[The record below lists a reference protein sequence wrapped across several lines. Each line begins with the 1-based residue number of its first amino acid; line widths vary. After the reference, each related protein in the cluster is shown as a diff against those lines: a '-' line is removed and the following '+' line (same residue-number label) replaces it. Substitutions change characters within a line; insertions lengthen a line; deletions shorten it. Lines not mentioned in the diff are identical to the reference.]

1 VFLLNIKIT
10 FISLGCDKNLVDSEV
25 MLGLLRDKGY
35 TLTNDEQNADVI
47 VINTCGFIQDAK
59 EESIETIIEM
69 GQYKENG
76 NCKALIVTG
85 CLAQRYQ
92 DELIKELPEIDAILG
107 VSNYDKVIEAV
118 ESVLNDKKYI
128 AFEDNDRLPES
139 YINRV
144 LSTAG
149 YYAYLKIAEGCDNH
163 CTYCIIPK
171 IRGKIK
177 SRTIESLVEEAKYLA
192 QKGVKE
198 LILVAQDTTKYG
210 IDIYSEKKLPA
221 LLKELCKI
229 EGIEWIRLL
238 YCYPEEITDE
248 LVQVMKEEDKVL
260 NYLDMPI
267 QHANNEVLKRM
278 ARKGTKEKISD
289 AINKLRANIP
299 DICLR
304 TTLITGFPGE
314 TREQFED
321 MKEFVNQIKFDRLG
335 VFTYSPE
342 EDTPAAL
349 FEDQIDEDVKEARKD
364 EIMVM
369 QQNISKSIN
378 ENLVGNVYSVMIEGY
393 IPEDRV
399 YCGRTYRD
407 APEVDGMIFVSCPY
421 ELISGD
427 IIQVKVSTS
436 NEYDLIGEVVNEYS
450 E

>member
-1 VFLLNIKIT
+1 MNIKIS

-35 TLTNDEQNADVI
+35 TLINDEKEADVI
-47 VINTCGFIQDAK
+47 VVNTCGFIQDAK

-69 GQYKENG
+69 GKYKDTG
-76 NCKALIVTG
+76 KCKALIVTG

-92 DELIKELPEIDAILG
+92 EELVNGMPEIDAILG

-118 ESVLNDKKYI
+118 ESVLNNKKYI
-128 AFEDNDRLPES
+128 AFEDNSHHPQD

-144 LSTAG
+144 ISSAG
-149 YYAYLKIAEGCDNH
+149 YSTYLKIAEGCDNH

-177 SRTIESLVEEAKYLA
+177 SRTIESLVKETEYLA
-192 QKGVKE
+192 ENGVKE

-210 IDIYSEKKLPA
+210 IDIYGEKKLPD
-221 LLKELCKI
+221 LLRELCKVD
-229 EGIEWIRLL
+229 GIEWIRLL

-248 LVQVMKEEDKVL
+248 LIEVIRDEEKVL

-267 QHANNEVLKRM
+267 QHANNDILKRM
-278 ARKGTKEKISD
+278 ARKGTKEMIQNAISE
-289 AINKLRANIP
+289 LRKNIP

-321 MKEFVNQIKFDRLG
+321 MKKFVQDIRFDRLG
-335 VFTYSPE
+335 VFAYSPE
-342 EDTPAAL
+342 EGTKAAL
-349 FEDQIDEDVKEARKD
+349 FEDQIDDEVKESRKD
-364 EIMVM
+364 EIMAM
-369 QQNISKSIN
+369 QQGISKSIN
-378 ENLVGNVYSVMIEGY
+378 EELVGKVYPVIIEGY

-427 IIQVKVSTS
+427 IINVKVSSS
-436 NEYDLIGEVVNEYS
+436 NEYDLIGEITDEYS

>member
-1 VFLLNIKIT
+1 MKIS

-35 TLTNDEQNADVI
+35 TLINDETEADVI
-47 VINTCGFIQDAK
+47 VVNTCGFIQDAK
-59 EESIETIIEM
+59 EESIGTIIEM

-76 NCKALIVTG
+76 KCKALIVTG

-92 DELIKELPEIDAILG
+92 DELIKEMPEIDAILG

-118 ESVLNDKKYI
+118 ESVLDNKKYI
-128 AFEDNDRLPES
+128 AFEDNDRLPED

-144 LSTAG
+144 ISSGGYST
-149 YYAYLKIAEGCDNH
+149 YLKIAEGCDNH

-177 SRTIESLVEEAKYLA
+177 SRTIESLVEETEYLA
-192 QKGVKE
+192 KNGIKE

-210 IDIYSEKKLPA
+210 IDIYGEKKLPT
-221 LLKELCKI
+221 LLRQLCRVD
-229 EGIEWIRLL
+229 GIEWIRLL

-248 LVQVMKEEDKVL
+248 LVEVIRDEQKVL

-267 QHANNEVLKRM
+267 QHANNDILRRM
-278 ARKGTKEKISD
+278 ARKGTKEMINEAIS
-289 AINKLRANIP
+289 KLRKAIP

-321 MKEFVNQIKFDRLG
+321 MKKFVQDVRFDRLG
-335 VFTYSPE
+335 VFSYSPE
-342 EDTPAAL
+342 EGTPAAL
-349 FEDQIDEDVKEARKD
+349 FEDQIEEDTKEARKD
-364 EIMVM
+364 EIMAL
-369 QQNISKSIN
+369 QQGISKSIN
-378 ENLVGNVYSVMIEGY
+378 EELIGKTYSVIIEGY
-393 IPEDRV
+393 MPEDRV

-407 APEVDGMIFVSCPY
+407 APDVDGMIFVSCPY

-427 IIQVKVSTS
+427 IINVRVSSS
-436 NEYDLIGEVVNEYS
+436 NEYDLIGEIINEYS

>member
-1 VFLLNIKIT
+1 MNIKIS

-35 TLTNDEQNADVI
+35 TLINDETEADVI
-47 VINTCGFIQDAK
+47 VVNTCGFIQDAK
-59 EESIETIIEM
+59 EESIGTIIEM

-76 NCKALIVTG
+76 KCKALIVTG

-92 DELIKELPEIDAILG
+92 DELIKEMPEIDAILG

-118 ESVLNDKKYI
+118 ESVLDNKKYV
-128 AFEDNDRLPES
+128 AFEDNDHVPEE

-144 LSTAG
+144 ISSTG
-149 YYAYLKIAEGCDNH
+149 YSAYLKIAEGCDNH

-177 SRTIESLVEEAKYLA
+177 SRTMESLIEETKYLA
-192 QKGVKE
+192 QNGVKE

-210 IDIYSEKKLPA
+210 IDIYGEKKLPA
-221 LLKELCKI
+221 LLRELCRVD
-229 EGIEWIRLL
+229 GIEWIRLL

-248 LVQVMKEEDKVL
+248 LIEVMRDEEKVL

-267 QHANNEVLKRM
+267 QHANNDILRRM
-278 ARKGTKEKISD
+278 ARKGTKEMITD
-289 AINKLRANIP
+289 AISKLRKAIP

-321 MKEFVNQIKFDRLG
+321 MKEFVQDVRFDRLG
-335 VFTYSPE
+335 VFSYSPE
-342 EDTPAAL
+342 EGTPAAL
-349 FEDQIDEDVKEARKD
+349 FEDQIDDDIKEARKD
-364 EIMVM
+364 EIMAL
-369 QQNISKSIN
+369 QQGISKSIN
-378 ENLVGNVYSVMIEGY
+378 EELVGKTYSVIIEGY
-393 IPEDRV
+393 MPEDRV

-407 APEVDGMIFVSCPY
+407 APDVDGMIFVSCPY
-421 ELISGD
+421 ELMSGD
-427 IIQVKVSTS
+427 IINVRVSSS
-436 NEYDLIGEVVNEYS
+436 NEYDLIGEIINEYS

>member
-1 VFLLNIKIT
+1 MNIKIS

-35 TLTNDEQNADVI
+35 TLINDETEADVI
-47 VINTCGFIQDAK
+47 VVNTCGFIQDAK
-59 EESIETIIEM
+59 EESIGTIIEM

-76 NCKALIVTG
+76 KCKALIVTG

-92 DELIKELPEIDAILG
+92 DELIKEMPEIDAILG

-118 ESVLNDKKYI
+118 ESVLDNKKYV
-128 AFEDNDRLPES
+128 AFEDNDHVPEE

-144 LSTAG
+144 ISSTG
-149 YYAYLKIAEGCDNH
+149 YSAYLKIAEGCDNH

-177 SRTIESLVEEAKYLA
+177 SRTMESLIEETKYLA
-192 QKGVKE
+192 QNGVKE

-210 IDIYSEKKLPA
+210 IDIYGEKKLPA
-221 LLKELCKI
+221 LLRELCRVD
-229 EGIEWIRLL
+229 GIEWIRLL

-248 LVQVMKEEDKVL
+248 LIEVMRDEEKVL

-267 QHANNEVLKRM
+267 QHANNDILRRM
-278 ARKGTKEKISD
+278 ARKGTKEMITD
-289 AINKLRANIP
+289 AISNLRKAIP

-321 MKEFVNQIKFDRLG
+321 MKEFVQDVRFDRLG
-335 VFTYSPE
+335 VFSYSPE
-342 EDTPAAL
+342 EGTPAAL
-349 FEDQIDEDVKEARKD
+349 FEDQIDDDIKEARKD
-364 EIMVM
+364 EIMAL
-369 QQNISKSIN
+369 QQGISKSIN
-378 ENLVGNVYSVMIEGY
+378 EELVGKTYSVIIEGY
-393 IPEDRV
+393 MPEDRV

-407 APEVDGMIFVSCPY
+407 APDVDGMIFVSCPY
-421 ELISGD
+421 ELMSGD
-427 IIQVKVSTS
+427 IINVRVSSS
-436 NEYDLIGEVVNEYS
+436 NEYDLIGEIINEYS

>member
-1 VFLLNIKIT
+1 MKIS

-35 TLTNDEQNADVI
+35 KLINDEREADVI
-47 VINTCGFIQDAK
+47 VVNTCGFIQDAK

-92 DELIKELPEIDAILG
+92 EELIKEMPEIDAILG
-107 VSNYDKVIEAV
+107 TANYDKVIEAV
-118 ESVLNDKKYI
+118 ESVLKDKKYI
-128 AFEDNDRLPES
+128 AFEDKDRIPDR

-144 LSTAG
+144 ISSVG

-177 SRTIESLVEEAKYLA
+177 SRTIESLVEETKYLA
-192 QKGVKE
+192 KKGVKE

-210 IDIYSEKKLPA
+210 IDLYGEKKLPV

-238 YCYPEEITDE
+238 YCYPEEITEE
-248 LVQVMKEEDKVL
+248 LIKVMKEEEKIL

-267 QHANNEVLKRM
+267 QHANNDILKRM
-278 ARKGTKEKISD
+278 ARKGTKEQIKD
-289 AINKLRANIP
+289 AIMKLRASIP

-314 TREQFED
+314 TKEQFED
-321 MKEFVNQIKFDRLG
+321 MKEFVEDIRFDRLG

-349 FEDQIDEDVKEARKD
+349 FEDQIEQDVKEKRKD
-364 EIMVM
+364 EIMVV
-369 QQNISKSIN
+369 QQSISKSIN
-378 ENLVGNVYSVMIEGY
+378 EELVGKVFSVIIEGY
-393 IPEDRV
+393 IPEDKV
-399 YCGRTYRD
+399 YCGRSYRD
-407 APEVDGMIFVSCPY
+407 APDVDGIVFVTSPY
-421 ELISGD
+421 ELITGD
-427 IIQVKVSTS
+427 IVKVKICSS
-436 NEYDLIGEVVNEYS
+436 NEYDLIGEVYYEFS
-450 E
+450 

>member
-1 VFLLNIKIT
+1 VLFLDIKIS

-35 TLTNDEQNADVI
+35 KLINDEREADVI
-47 VINTCGFIQDAK
+47 VVNTCGFIQDAK

-92 DELIKELPEIDAILG
+92 EELIKEMPEIDAILG
-107 VSNYDKVIEAV
+107 TANYDKVIEAV
-118 ESVLNDKKYI
+118 ESVLKDKKYI
-128 AFEDNDRLPES
+128 AFEDKDRIPDR

-144 LSTAG
+144 ISSVG

-177 SRTIESLVEEAKYLA
+177 SRTIESLVEETKYLA
-192 QKGVKE
+192 KKGVKE

-210 IDIYSEKKLPA
+210 IDLYGEKKLPV

-238 YCYPEEITDE
+238 YCYPEEITEE
-248 LVQVMKEEDKVL
+248 LIKVMKEEEKIL

-267 QHANNEVLKRM
+267 QHANNDILKRM
-278 ARKGTKEKISD
+278 ARKGTKEQIKD
-289 AINKLRANIP
+289 AIMKLRASIP

-314 TREQFED
+314 TKEQFED
-321 MKEFVNQIKFDRLG
+321 MKEFVEDIRFDRLG

-349 FEDQIDEDVKEARKD
+349 FEDQIEQDVKEKRKD
-364 EIMVM
+364 EIMVV
-369 QQNISKSIN
+369 QQSISKSIN
-378 ENLVGNVYSVMIEGY
+378 EELVGKVFSVIIEGY
-393 IPEDRV
+393 IPEDKV
-399 YCGRTYRD
+399 YCGRSYRD
-407 APEVDGMIFVSCPY
+407 APDVDGIVFVTSPY
-421 ELISGD
+421 ELITGD
-427 IIQVKVSTS
+427 IVKVKICSS
-436 NEYDLIGEVVNEYS
+436 NEYDLIGEVYYEFS
-450 E
+450 

>member
-1 VFLLNIKIT
+1 MNIKIS

-35 TLTNDEQNADVI
+35 TLINDETEADVI
-47 VINTCGFIQDAK
+47 VVNTCGFIQDAK
-59 EESIETIIEM
+59 EESIGTIIEM

-76 NCKALIVTG
+76 KCKALIVTG

-92 DELIKELPEIDAILG
+92 DELIKEMPEIDAILG

-118 ESVLNDKKYI
+118 ESVLDNKKYV
-128 AFEDNDRLPES
+128 AFEDNDHVPEE

-144 LSTAG
+144 ISSTG
-149 YYAYLKIAEGCDNH
+149 YSAYLKIAEGCDNH

-177 SRTIESLVEEAKYLA
+177 SRTMESLIEETKYLA
-192 QKGVKE
+192 QNGVKE

-210 IDIYSEKKLPA
+210 IDIYGEKKLPA
-221 LLKELCKI
+221 LLRELCRVD
-229 EGIEWIRLL
+229 GIEWIRLL

-248 LVQVMKEEDKVL
+248 LIEVMRDEEKVL

-267 QHANNEVLKRM
+267 QHANNDILRRM
-278 ARKGTKEKISD
+278 ARKGTKEMITD
-289 AINKLRANIP
+289 AISKLRKAIP

-321 MKEFVNQIKFDRLG
+321 MKEFVQDVRFDRLG
-335 VFTYSPE
+335 VFSYSPE
-342 EDTPAAL
+342 EGTPAAL
-349 FEDQIDEDVKEARKD
+349 FENQIDDDIKEARKD
-364 EIMVM
+364 EIMAL
-369 QQNISKSIN
+369 QQGISKSIN
-378 ENLVGNVYSVMIEGY
+378 EELVGKTYSVIIEGY
-393 IPEDRV
+393 MPEDRV

-407 APEVDGMIFVSCPY
+407 APDVDGMIFVSCPY
-421 ELISGD
+421 ELMSGD
-427 IIQVKVSTS
+427 IINVRVSSS
-436 NEYDLIGEVVNEYS
+436 NEYDLIGEIINEYS

>member
-1 VFLLNIKIT
+1 MNIKIS

-35 TLTNDEQNADVI
+35 TLINDETEADVI
-47 VINTCGFIQDAK
+47 VVNTCGFIQDAK
-59 EESIETIIEM
+59 EESIGTIIEM

-76 NCKALIVTG
+76 KCKALIVTG

-92 DELIKELPEIDAILG
+92 DELIKEMPEIDAILG

-118 ESVLNDKKYI
+118 ESVLDNKKYI
-128 AFEDNDRLPES
+128 AFEDNDRLPED

-144 LSTAG
+144 ISSGGYST
-149 YYAYLKIAEGCDNH
+149 YLKIAEGCDNH

-177 SRTIESLVEEAKYLA
+177 SRTIESLVEETEYLA
-192 QKGVKE
+192 KNGIKE

-210 IDIYSEKKLPA
+210 IDIYGEKKLPT
-221 LLKELCKI
+221 LLRQLCRVD
-229 EGIEWIRLL
+229 GIEWIRLL

-248 LVQVMKEEDKVL
+248 LVEVIRDEQKVL

-267 QHANNEVLKRM
+267 QHANNDILRRM
-278 ARKGTKEKISD
+278 ARKGTKEMINEAIS
-289 AINKLRANIP
+289 KLRKAIP

-321 MKEFVNQIKFDRLG
+321 MKKFVQDVRFDRLG
-335 VFTYSPE
+335 VFSYSPE
-342 EDTPAAL
+342 EGTPAAL
-349 FEDQIDEDVKEARKD
+349 FEDQIEEDTKEARKD
-364 EIMVM
+364 EIMAL
-369 QQNISKSIN
+369 QQGISKSIN
-378 ENLVGNVYSVMIEGY
+378 EELIGKTYSVIIEGY
-393 IPEDRV
+393 MPEDRV

-407 APEVDGMIFVSCPY
+407 APDVDGMIFVSCPY

-427 IIQVKVSTS
+427 IINVRVSSS
-436 NEYDLIGEVVNEYS
+436 NEYDLIGEIINEYS

>member
-1 VFLLNIKIT
+1 MKIS

-35 TLTNDEQNADVI
+35 TLINDETEADVI
-47 VINTCGFIQDAK
+47 VVNTCGFIQDAK
-59 EESIETIIEM
+59 EESIGTIIEM

-76 NCKALIVTG
+76 KCKALIVTG

-92 DELIKELPEIDAILG
+92 DELIKEMPEIDAILG

-118 ESVLNDKKYI
+118 ESVLDNKKYV
-128 AFEDNDRLPES
+128 AFEDNDHVPEE

-144 LSTAG
+144 ISSTG
-149 YYAYLKIAEGCDNH
+149 YSAYLKIAEGCDNH

-177 SRTIESLVEEAKYLA
+177 SRTMESLIEETKYLA
-192 QKGVKE
+192 QNGVKE

-210 IDIYSEKKLPA
+210 IDIYGEKKLPA
-221 LLKELCKI
+221 LLRELCRVD
-229 EGIEWIRLL
+229 GIEWIRLL

-248 LVQVMKEEDKVL
+248 LIEVMRDEEKVL

-267 QHANNEVLKRM
+267 QHANNDILRRM
-278 ARKGTKEKISD
+278 ARKGTKEMITD
-289 AINKLRANIP
+289 AISKLRKAIP

-321 MKEFVNQIKFDRLG
+321 MKEFVQDVRFDRLG
-335 VFTYSPE
+335 VFSYSPE
-342 EDTPAAL
+342 EGTPAAL
-349 FEDQIDEDVKEARKD
+349 FEDQIDDDIKEARKD
-364 EIMVM
+364 EIMAL
-369 QQNISKSIN
+369 QQGISKSIN
-378 ENLVGNVYSVMIEGY
+378 EELVGKTYSVIIEGY
-393 IPEDRV
+393 MPEDRV

-407 APEVDGMIFVSCPY
+407 APDVDGMIFVSCPY
-421 ELISGD
+421 ELMSGD
-427 IIQVKVSTS
+427 IINVRVSSS
-436 NEYDLIGEVVNEYS
+436 NEYDLIGEIINEYS

>member
-1 VFLLNIKIT
+1 MNIKIA

-35 TLTNDEQNADVI
+35 QLISDEQEADVI
-47 VINTCGFIQDAK
+47 VVNTCGFIKDAK

-69 GQYKENG
+69 GHYKDNG
-76 NCKALIVTG
+76 VCKALIVTG

-92 DELIKELPEIDAILG
+92 EELIKEMPEIDAILG
-107 VSNYDKVIEAV
+107 TSNYDKVIEAV
-118 ESVLNDKKYI
+118 ESVLNEKKYI
-128 AFEDNDRLPES
+128 AFEDNDHLPEEQAD
-139 YINRV
+139 RV
-144 LSTAG
+144 LTSAG

-177 SRTIESLVEEAKYLA
+177 SRTIESLVEEAKYLG
-192 QKGVKE
+192 KNGVKE

-210 IDIYSEKKLPA
+210 VDLYGEKKLPA
-221 LLKELCKI
+221 LLRELVKI
-229 EGIEWIRLL
+229 EDIKWIRLL

-248 LVQVMKEEDKVL
+248 LIDVMRDESKVL

-267 QHANNEVLKRM
+267 QHANDEILRRM
-278 ARKGTKEKISD
+278 ARKGTQEQIEGVMK
-289 AINKLRANIP
+289 KLRTEIP

-314 TREQFED
+314 TEEQFED
-321 MKEFVNQIKFDRLG
+321 MKRFVEEVRFDRLG

-342 EDTPAAL
+342 EDTPAAT
-349 FEDQIDEDVKEARKD
+349 FDDQIDEDIKEMRKD
-364 EIMVM
+364 AIMAL

-378 ENLVGNVYSVMIEGY
+378 DQLVGREMDVVIEGY
-393 IPEDRV
+393 IPEDSV

-407 APEVDGMIFVSCPY
+407 TPDVDGMVFVSSPY
-421 ELISGD
+421 ELLSGD
-427 IIQVKVSTS
+427 MIRVRISAS
-436 NEYDLIGEVVNEYS
+436 NEYDLIGEIVDEHC

>member
-1 VFLLNIKIT
+1 MKIS

-35 TLTNDEQNADVI
+35 TLINDETEADVI
-47 VINTCGFIQDAK
+47 VVNTCGFIQDAK
-59 EESIETIIEM
+59 EESIGTIIEM

-76 NCKALIVTG
+76 KCKALIVTG

-92 DELIKELPEIDAILG
+92 DELIKEMPEIDAILG

-118 ESVLNDKKYI
+118 ESVLDNKKYV
-128 AFEDNDRLPES
+128 AFEDNDHVPEE

-144 LSTAG
+144 ISSTG
-149 YYAYLKIAEGCDNH
+149 YSAYLKIAEGCDNH

-177 SRTIESLVEEAKYLA
+177 SRTMESLIEETKYLA
-192 QKGVKE
+192 QNGVKE

-210 IDIYSEKKLPA
+210 IDIYGEKKLPA
-221 LLKELCKI
+221 LLRELCRVD
-229 EGIEWIRLL
+229 GIEWIRLL

-248 LVQVMKEEDKVL
+248 LIEVMRDEEKVL

-267 QHANNEVLKRM
+267 QHANNDILRRM
-278 ARKGTKEKISD
+278 ARKGTKEMITD
-289 AINKLRANIP
+289 AISKLRKAIP

-321 MKEFVNQIKFDRLG
+321 MKEFVQDVRFDRLG
-335 VFTYSPE
+335 VFSYSPE
-342 EDTPAAL
+342 EGTPAAL
-349 FEDQIDEDVKEARKD
+349 FENQIDDDIKEARKD
-364 EIMVM
+364 EIMAL
-369 QQNISKSIN
+369 QQGISKSIN
-378 ENLVGNVYSVMIEGY
+378 EELVGKTYSVIIEGY
-393 IPEDRV
+393 MPEDRV

-407 APEVDGMIFVSCPY
+407 APDVDGMIFVSCPY
-421 ELISGD
+421 ELMSGD
-427 IIQVKVSTS
+427 IINVRVSSS
-436 NEYDLIGEVVNEYS
+436 NEYDLIGEIINEYS